1 MDKKRIGLP
10 RALLYFHYGD
20 FWRSLLDTLGYEVIT
35 SPETTAHA
43 LKEGV
48 RSSIG
53 DFCLPVKIFL
63 GHIETLKNTVD
74 FLFIPRYVSVDEDS
88 YLCPKLIGLPDVVRA
103 CCANIPE
110 IVAPILHRKRDGER
124 ASAVF
129 AEELARALRLK
140 RAKVERAVLSHASS
154 RAVVSSAGF
163 SIHPGA
169 KRLQIGIVGRDYLL
183 YDQQV
188 GGRIL
193 RTLRDLDV
201 SVISPVPDE
210 MDIREAMTVIPKRV
224 YWNMGKEVVASAH
237 ALFKDASV
245 AGVIN
250 LSSIACGP
258 DSFTNDLIRRQLNQ
272 RNKPYMSVS
281 VDEHT
286 SDVGLQTRL
295 EAFVDMLMKVT
306 A

>member
-1 MDKKRIGLP
+1 MNKKCIGLP

-20 FWRSLLDTLGYEVIT
+20 SWRALLESLGYEVIT

-74 FLFIPRYVSVDEDS
+74 SLFIPRYVSVDEDS

-103 CCANIPE
+103 CCANIPD
-110 IVAPILHRKRDGER
+110 IVAPILHCKRDGER
-124 ASAVF
+124 APAVF
-129 AEELARALRLK
+129 AEELSLALRLK
-140 RAKVERAVLSHASS
+140 HADVERAVLSHAPS
-154 RAVVSSAGF
+154 RAAVPFAGF
-163 SIHPGA
+163 STHAEGQ
-169 KRLQIGIVGRDYLL
+169 RLKIGIIGRDYLL
-183 YDQQV
+183 CDQYV
-188 GGRIL
+188 GGRML
-193 RTLRDLDV
+193 RALHGLGV
-201 SVISPVPDE
+201 SVMSPVPDE
-210 MDIREAMTVIPKRV
+210 MEIREAMTIIPKRV
-224 YWNMGKEVVASAH
+224 YWSMGKEVVASAH

-295 EAFVDMLMKVT
+295 EAFVDMIMKVT